1 MRIRYLSFVSLGAAG
16 VFLVI
21 ASQAFA
27 LADIANLALGV
38 GIGVL
43 VVSLATAWRYRR
55 HIPSLVCASLTAV
68 IGAWMILASQVFS
81 LGAVQN
87 LTFAESLAIVGLSLA
102 GLTAHELS
110 TERVV
115 HSLGLVAVGVR
126 GEEGDRERERY
137 GSESLIAS

>member
-16 VFLVI
+16 VFLVV

-38 GIGVL
+38 GIGML
-43 VVSLATAWRYRR
+43 VVSVAAAWRYRL
-55 HIPSLVCASLTAV
+55 HIPSLVCTSLIAA
-68 IGAWMILASQVFS
+68 ISAWMIVASQVFS
-81 LGAVQN
+81 PGTVQD
-87 LTFAESLAIVGLSLA
+87 LTFAEALGIVGLSLA

-115 HSLGLVAVGVR
+115 HSLSPVVAR
-126 GEEGDRERERY
+126 EQERERY
-137 GSESLIAS
+137 DTEPLVTS